1 LSQALPPGFGDWS
14 GDSKYEL
21 RGTLGAGAM
30 GVVLDGFDRAIER
43 RVAIKLVRKPAPDD
57 VEAVEAAARFKR
69 EAQAAGRL
77 SHPGIVA
84 VYDYGENEDTAW
96 IVMERVDGGTLKAV
110 LDRNERLPVRETARI
125 MGQVLNALAYA
136 HARGVIHRDIK
147 PANVMLTS
155 EGDAKLADFGIARLE
170 NSAMTQVGTLMGTPS
185 YMAPEQ
191 LRGEALDARAD
202 IWAAGVM
209 LYQLLTGEKPFP
221 GGFSAVMHKVLNTE
235 PVPPS
240 ALSATSPPALD
251 AVVMRALA
259 KRPDDRWPDARAFA
273 AAIEAAIA
281 APAAAP
287 VQVAAPAE
295 DATFVSS
302 AMPRPAATS
311 PAPAPAT
318 PSAPA
323 PSSGRGWVLPAAGVG
338 AVAIGAAAF
347 LLWPRETA
355 PPTPAPPAPI
365 LSAQAP
371 PTSLPPPA
379 PSLSVETPDARQQ
392 PAPPASP
399 ANTPAPA
406 PEPPAAAPPSAAV
419 PTPPSA
425 PVSAPSPAAVPAPP
439 SAPATVATEP
449 LPAGPGPVL
458 APAPQPSAP
467 RAPAV
472 LTEPVPPVRPAPNP
486 APAQPPAL
494 QVEPAPPAPAQ
505 QTAQAQSTQPPAP
518 QTPPAATTTPASPA
532 TQLALAPLPRPDW
545 RAIAASAVAT
555 APCGLL
561 SSRVEDAGFRL
572 QGVLPR
578 REAEA
583 LRRDLAGRNLPAGA
597 ARLDLGTFDAP
608 LCPLVAALR
617 PALAAPGDAPEITL
631 DGAMP
636 LRKGQLLRFSVR
648 MPAWAD
654 HLHVAYATLGGPVA
668 RLEPGAPQA
677 PGARVRLGDPRPGF
691 QGWEI
696 DEPYGTDLL
705 LVVASEGPLFA
716 PGAAV
721 VEEQDAYAKGFAA
734 ALQAARAAGRRVA
747 MRPLVVDTVER

>member
-57 VEAVEAAARFKR
+57 AEAVEAAARFKR

-110 LDRNERLPVRETARI
+110 LDRNERLPVRETGRI

-251 AVVMRALA
+251 AVVMKALA

-287 VQVAAPAE
+287 IQAAVPTE
-295 DATFVSS
+295 DATLVST
-302 AMPRPAATS
+302 AMSRPTA
-311 PAPAPAT
+311 PPPAPAT
-318 PSAPA
+318 PSGPA
-323 PSSGRGWVLPAAGVG
+323 PSSGRRWVLPAAGIG
-338 AVAIGAAAF
+338 AVVIGAAAF
-347 LLWPRETA
+347 LLWPREA
-355 PPTPAPPAPI
+355 MPPTPAPAAPI
-365 LSAQAP
+365 LSAQSP
-371 PTSLPPPA
+371 PSSLPSPA
-379 PSLSVETPDARQQ
+379 PSLLVETPGARQR
-392 PAPPASP
+392 PAPQASSG
-399 ANTPAPA
+399 NTPAPT
-406 PEPPAAAPPSAAV
+406 PEPFDATPPPAAV
-419 PTPPSA
+419 PTPPPA
-425 PVSAPSPAAVPAPP
+425 PAAVSAAVSIPE
-439 SAPATVATEP
+439 SAPATVATES
-449 LPAGPGPVL
+449 LPAGAGPVL
-458 APAPQPSAP
+458 APAPQPHAP
-467 RAPAV
+467 QPPAV
-472 LTEPVPPVRPAPNP
+472 PTEQVPPVRPVPIP
-486 APAQPPAL
+486 APTL
-494 QVEPAPPAPAQ
+494 QVEPATPAPAQ
-505 QTAQAQSTQPPAP
+505 QTAQTQSTQPPAP
-518 QTPPAATTTPASPA
+518 QTPPAATTTPALPA
-532 TQLALAPLPRPDW
+532 AQLALAPLPRPDW
-545 RAIAASAVAT
+545 RAIAASAVAA

-597 ARLDLGTFDAP
+597 ARLDLSTFDAP

-617 PALAAPGDAPEITL
+617 PALAAPDDAPEIAL

-648 MPAWAD
+648 MPAWAN

-677 PGARVRLGDPRPGF
+677 PGARIRLGDPRPGF

-747 MRPLVVDTVER
+747 MRPLVVDTIER

>member
-1 LSQALPPGFGDWS
+1 LSQVLPPGFGDWS

-57 VEAVEAAARFKR
+57 AEAVEAAARFKR

-84 VYDYGENEDTAW
+84 VYDYGENDDTAW

-110 LDRNERLPVRETARI
+110 LDRNERLPVRETGRI

-251 AVVMRALA
+251 AVVMKALA

-287 VQVAAPAE
+287 VQATVPAE
-295 DATFVSS
+295 DATLVAT
-302 AMPRPAATS
+302 AMPRPTA
-311 PAPAPAT
+311 PPPAPAT
-318 PSAPA
+318 PSGPA
-323 PSSGRGWVLPAAGVG
+323 PSSGRRWVLPAAGIG

-347 LLWPRETA
+347 LLWPPEAT
-355 PPTPAPPAPI
+355 PPTAAPPAPI
-365 LSAQAP
+365 LSAQSP
-371 PTSLPPPA
+371 PTSLPSPA
-379 PSLSVETPDARQQ
+379 PSLLVETPGARQQ
-392 PAPPASP
+392 PAPQASSG
-399 ANTPAPA
+399 NTPAPT
-406 PEPPAAAPPSAAV
+406 PEPFDA
-419 PTPPSA
+419 T
-425 PVSAPSPAAVPAPP
+425 PSPAAVHTPPPAPAAASAAVSIPP

-449 LPAGPGPVL
+449 LPAGAGPVL
-458 APAPQPSAP
+458 APAPQSPAP
-467 RAPAV
+467 RPPAV
-472 LTEPVPPVRPAPNP
+472 PTEQVPSVRPVPIPA
-486 APAQPPAL
+486 PAL
-494 QVEPAPPAPAQ
+494 QVEPAPPAPTK

-518 QTPPAATTTPASPA
+518 RTPSAATTTLAPPA

-561 SSRVEDAGFRL
+561 SSQVEDAGFRL

-597 ARLDLGTFDAP
+597 ARLDLSTFDAP

-617 PALAAPGDAPEITL
+617 PALAAPGDAPEIAL

-648 MPAWAD
+648 MPAWAN

-677 PGARVRLGDPRPGF
+677 PGARIRLGDPRPGF

-734 ALQAARAAGRRVA
+734 ALQAAHAAGRRVA
-747 MRPLVVDTVER
+747 MRPLVVDTIER